1 MCDHRVAADCSDRR
15 SLFHRSADRRRVY
28 AIRPVLPELH
38 EDAEPLAQRPAEYSS
53 GNDVMDYD
61 DVVKL
66 LTRHDLM
73 LRDSAV
79 EPEGVELLRRKS

>member
-1 MCDHRVAADCSDRR
+1 M
-15 SLFHRSADRRRVY
+15 
-28 AIRPVLPELH
+28 LPELH
-38 EDAEPLAQRPAEYSS
+38 EESEPLAKLPGENSS

-79 EPEGVELLRRKS
+79 EAEGVELLR